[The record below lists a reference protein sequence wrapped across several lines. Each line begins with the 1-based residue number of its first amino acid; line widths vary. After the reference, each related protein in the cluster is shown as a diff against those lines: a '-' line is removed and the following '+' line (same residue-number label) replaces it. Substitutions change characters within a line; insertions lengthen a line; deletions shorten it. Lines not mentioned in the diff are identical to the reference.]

1 MSQRDEFDVAGQG
14 SQVNLR
20 DLVGKLVLFA
30 PTEFVQ
36 CERDDQGNAIG
47 GGVMTKEYGRKDAI
61 IADLV
66 VIDGDNGPEIYDDA
80 MIFNTK
86 VFGPLKRRIG
96 RKYLAVPGWGTEKIK
111 GNFPMLLNEPTE
123 AQVQMARDYVAGRT
137 VAAALPAADAAAD
150 DPFAVK

>member
-1 MSQRDEFDVAGQG
+1 MSQRDEFDVAGSG
-14 SQVNLR
+14 STVNLR

-36 CERDDQGNAIG
+36 CERDEQGNAIS

-66 VIDGDNGPEIYDDA
+66 VIDGDNGPELYDDA
-80 MIFNTK
+80 MIFSTK
-86 VFGPLKRRIG
+86 TFGPLKRRIG
-96 RKYLAVPGWGTEKIK
+96 KKYLAVPNWGTEKIK
-111 GNFPMLLNEPTE
+111 GNFPMLLTEPTE

-137 VAAALPAADAAAD
+137 VAAALPDSETE

>member
-14 SQVNLR
+14 SNINLR
-20 DLVGKLVLFA
+20 DLVGKTVLFA

-36 CERDDQGNAIG
+36 CERDEQGNPIG

-66 VIDGDNGPEIYDDA
+66 VIDGENGPEVYDDA

-96 RKYLAVPGWGTEKIK
+96 RKYLAVPGWGPEKIK
-111 GNFPMLLNEPTE
+111 GNYPMLLNEPTE
-123 AQVQMARDYVAGRT
+123 AQIQMARDYLAGRT
-137 VAAALPAADAAAD
+137 VAAATAPVEEN
-150 DPFAVK
+150 DPFAV